1 MNGEGDGKV
10 TVRYDPDLATTR
22 RERDDLRLELAK
34 RESKEKDLIKRV
46 RKLERRLNDV
56 TGDDEKI
63 TKLRQQLLKKEKHI
77 DGLQKYLRKLP
88 TIDEY
93 SQCLSEKD
101 SLKIENQTLAKRF
114 SEIKEQLGPYI
125 QKVKV
130 MKKTNLELEDE
141 LTRVK
146 ELNASLEDKICIKG
160 SDSNDSGKENKSE
173 SQLIGEIEQQKTI
186 ETNLLIRLK
195 KEREERALEHKR
207 LNEEIESQSKSIAT
221 LMEETKAKNDELQR
235 VNEQVTK
242 FEALHEELK
251 KEIILL
257 TGEAGPDKIRE
268 EFQTAVEEF
277 QSVVDLTLEQDS
289 VEDFDIL
296 HQTCRTTGLDKTLPQ
311 IMDQLRDIR
320 QTVLDMHANL
330 ASQKCQVQ

>member
-1 MNGEGDGKV
+1 MG
-10 TVRYDPDLATTR
+10 
-22 RERDDLRLELAK
+22 ELAK

-63 TKLRQQLLKKEKHI
+63 TKLRQQSQKKEKHI

-101 SLKIENQTLAKRF
+101 SLKVENQTLAKRF

-195 KEREERALEHKR
+195 KEREERALEHKG

-221 LMEETKAKNDELQR
+221 LMEETKAKNDELRR

-268 EFQTAVEEF
+268 EFQTA
-277 QSVVDLTLEQDS
+277 

>member
-1 MNGEGDGKV
+1 M
-10 TVRYDPDLATTR
+10 
-22 RERDDLRLELAK
+22 
-34 RESKEKDLIKRV
+34 
-46 RKLERRLNDV
+46 
-56 TGDDEKI
+56 
-63 TKLRQQLLKKEKHI
+63 
-77 DGLQKYLRKLP
+77 
-88 TIDEY
+88 

-173 SQLIGEIEQQKTI
+173 IQLIGEIEQQKTI

-207 LNEEIESQSKSIAT
+207 LE
-221 LMEETKAKNDELQR
+221 M
-235 VNEQVTK
+235 
-242 FEALHEELK
+242 
-251 KEIILL
+251 
-257 TGEAGPDKIRE
+257 
-268 EFQTAVEEF
+268 
-277 QSVVDLTLEQDS
+277 
-289 VEDFDIL
+289 
-296 HQTCRTTGLDKTLPQ
+296 
-311 IMDQLRDIR
+311 
-320 QTVLDMHANL
+320 
-330 ASQKCQVQ
+330 